1 MEVVKEQIAY
11 QDARGSGCKGWL
23 NRLSP
28 HLVTN
33 CKLGK
38 LFCHRKLYVVCWKVL
53 ECLGSNGKFHLTDIL
68 EFHLTDILKFFYHY
82 TRFTKKLQQK
92 CSVKYKSPTSTS
104 ECFKTKP
111 AYS

>member
-11 QDARGSGCKGWL
+11 QDARGTGCKGWL

-38 LFCHRKLYVVCWKVL
+38 LFCHQKLYVVCWKVL

-68 EFHLTDILKFFYHY
+68 GGGTPACTFQDFNHY
-82 TRFTKKLQQK
+82 TRFTKKLQH
-92 CSVKYKSPTSTS
+92 
-104 ECFKTKP
+104 KTLSKI
-111 AYS
+111 